1 MKLEDIIKDSARD
14 WQRFSP
20 AQPESLRALKD
31 AYQIELP
38 TDYLAFLSQTDG
50 GEGELPVQ
58 PFWFQIWPS
67 DKVVEYNKGY
77 EVKDNLPGFFGFGS
91 SGGGEL
97 LAFDTRQG
105 KPWKIVAVPF
115 IPMEAEEAI
124 LVGEDFLSF
133 ARLMGRNAE
142 TVN

>member
-20 AQPESLRALKD
+20 AKPESLRVLKD
-31 AYQIELP
+31 ASEIELP
-38 TDYLAFLSQTDG
+38 DDYLAFLSQTDG

-67 DKVVEYNKGY
+67 EKVVEYNDGY
-77 EVKDNLPGFFGFGS
+77 EVKKNLPDFFGFGS

-97 LAFDTRQG
+97 LAFDARQG

-115 IPMEAEEAI
+115 IPMEAKEAI
-124 LVGEDFLSF
+124 LIGKDFLSF
-133 ARLMGRNAE
+133 ARLMGKKDE